1 MNGQIEGSLRK
12 RDREGSTLLQT
23 QSRDPEFGGFEGAKE
38 QAGGRRRTEIG
49 MGRWG
54 ERGQGS
60 TLEHINCR
68 ATGYIG
74 VGWGRAT
81 GVSRTENEIILGSVQ
96 RGRYGLI
103 LTSC

>member
-1 MNGQIEGSLRK
+1 MVEGELK
-12 RDREGSTLLQT
+12 LGWEG
-23 QSRDPEFGGFEGAKE
+23 G
-38 QAGGRRRTEIG
+38 
-49 MGRWG
+49 G

-81 GVSRTENEIILGSVQ
+81 GVSRTENEIVLESVQ